1 MLRPDAPPA
10 ASSDNTQEEFMKRHH
25 VWPAALALAASL
37 QAGQAQQA
45 PDTILYNGK
54 VLTVKAMTIHE
65 DVEVSP
71 EVKKA
76 IPALS
81 ELAGQIGDRSVRHRG
96 TIGGSIAHG
105 FLTLS
110 MLSAMAYDALPEV
123 EGRTMGMNYGF
134 DKIRFL
140 SPVPAGSKVRA
151 HFVISQVEKKSPQ
164 QVVVRYAVS
173 VEIEGKP
180 KPALAA
186 EWLTVAFFG

>member
-1 MLRPDAPPA
+1 MTATPFNASRPKTSLGEIEASVGKEVGLSRWFTIDQALITAFGKLTQDEYFIHMDPVRA
-10 ASSDNTQEEFMKRHH
+10 AKETPF
-25 VWPAALALAASL
+25 
-37 QAGQAQQA
+37 
-45 PDTILYNGK
+45 
-54 VLTVKAMTIHE
+54 
-65 DVEVSP
+65 
-71 EVKKA
+71 
-76 IPALS
+76 
-81 ELAGQIGDRSVRHRG
+81 
-96 TIGGSIAHG
+96 GGSIAHG

-151 HFVISQVEKKSPQ
+151 HFVISAVEKKSPQ

>member
-1 MLRPDAPPA
+1 MTATATPFNNGRPRTSRAEIEAGIGKEVGVSKWFTIDQALITAFGKLTQDEYFIHMDPVRA
-10 ASSDNTQEEFMKRHH
+10 AKETPF
-25 VWPAALALAASL
+25 
-37 QAGQAQQA
+37 
-45 PDTILYNGK
+45 
-54 VLTVKAMTIHE
+54 
-65 DVEVSP
+65 
-71 EVKKA
+71 
-76 IPALS
+76 
-81 ELAGQIGDRSVRHRG
+81 
-96 TIGGSIAHG
+96 GGSIAHG

-140 SPVPAGSKVRA
+140 SPVPAGSRVRG